1 MAKGF
6 KINGEKKKKKKS
18 NVSVP
23 LLLSE
28 YVHQTTR
35 THSFP
40 RTSLH
45 HNSTYIFKT
54 SEFFL
59 FKEEINVCEE
69 QSETL
74 SSDWIQTHVCPNF
87 TLENSFEKLTKI

>member
-1 MAKGF
+1 MSQYPCYYRNMYIK
-6 KINGEKKKKKKS
+6 
-18 NVSVP
+18 
-23 LLLSE
+23 LLE
-28 YVHQTTR
+28 
-35 THSFP
+35 HSFP